1 MQVLEKNSHLEWA
14 ECNLEYLQQEV
25 GWIVQ
30 QHHNC
35 TNPNVVVTVGEANQW
50 DGGNVMNDLLFEV
63 LQATDM
69 TDYSFS
75 LASNHYYSFQWK
87 QLSENVLILCK

>member
-1 MQVLEKNSHLEWA
+1 MVQIIIFVMGRNSGNAGFGKKNSHLEWA

-25 GWIVQ
+25 RWIVQ

-50 DGGNVMNDLLFEV
+50 DGSNVMNDLLFEV

-69 TDYSFS
+69 TNYRTA
-75 LASNHYYSFQWK
+75 L
-87 QLSENVLILCK
+87 V